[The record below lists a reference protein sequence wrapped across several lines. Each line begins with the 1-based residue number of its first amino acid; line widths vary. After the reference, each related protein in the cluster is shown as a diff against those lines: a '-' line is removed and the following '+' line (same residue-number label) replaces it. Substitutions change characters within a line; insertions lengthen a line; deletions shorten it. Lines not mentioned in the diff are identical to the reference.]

1 MNCPY
6 CNSDETYK
14 VLFGEI
20 DEETQYAIDSGMSF
34 CIHVSQIGK
43 PVQVQE
49 NLFYCEDC
57 KKTFV
62 PNPEDEIYVPN
73 EQELMTFYALMRL
86 KYKPE
91 KIKYLILSDMPCDIS
106 IGTAPS
112 FFYANPDN
120 DFYNNLY
127 EEVITT
133 LFFPPEFV
141 DKTRTVGLSI
151 EKGFKYMDK
160 YLTMFK
166 NRGFF
171 QMDAVELPPNFYV
184 DYDRSKTVIRTMI
197 KDEIEEWKEYTLEHI
212 YQVADKDTRII
223 LVKKD
228 VYDIYYPELSKKYKI
243 LNDSLIEK
251 YEKPYISS
259 ANGHQREFRQK
270 FYHCLKSDNY
280 EFEKDFS
287 YITYKDY

>member
-1 MNCPY
+1 
-6 CNSDETYK
+6 
-14 VLFGEI
+14 
-20 DEETQYAIDSGMSF
+20 
-34 CIHVSQIGK
+34 
-43 PVQVQE
+43 
-49 NLFYCEDC
+49 
-57 KKTFV
+57 
-62 PNPEDEIYVPN
+62 
-73 EQELMTFYALMRL
+73 MTFYALMRL

-91 KIKYLILSDMPCDIS
+91 KVKYLILSDTPCDIS
-106 IGTAPS
+106 TGTAPS

-133 LFFPPEFV
+133 LFFPPKFV

-212 YQVADKDTRII
+212 YQVADKDT
-223 LVKKD
+223 
-228 VYDIYYPELSKKYKI
+228 YYPELSKKYKI
-243 LNDSLIEK
+243 LNDNLIEK
-251 YEKPYISS
+251 YEKPIIPLPG
-259 ANGHQREFRQK
+259 GHQREFRQK
-270 FYHCLKSDNY
+270 FYHCLKSNNY

-287 YITYKDY
+287 YITYKDF

>member
-20 DEETQYAIDSGMSF
+20 SEEMQDAIDTGLAY

-43 PVQVQE
+43 PVQVHE

-57 KKTFV
+57 KKTFIPV
-62 PNPEDEIYVPN
+62 PEDEIYDPN
-73 EQELMTFYALMRL
+73 EQELMIFYALMRL
-86 KYKPE
+86 KYKPD
-91 KIKYLILSDMPCDIS
+91 KVKYLILSDTPCEIL
-106 IGTAPS
+106 IGTAPA

-151 EKGFKYMDK
+151 EKTEKFMDK

-166 NRGFF
+166 ERGFF

-184 DYDRSKTVIRTMI
+184 DYDRSRTVIKTRI
-197 KDEIEEWKEYTLEHI
+197 KDEIEKWKEYTLDHI
-212 YQVADKDTRII
+212 YQVADKNTKII

-228 VYDIYYPELSKKYKI
+228 IYDTFYPELSKKYKI
-243 LNDSLIEK
+243 LNDSLTEQ
-251 YEKPYISS
+251 YGKPIIPLPG
-259 ANGHQREFRQK
+259 GHQREFRQR

-280 EFEKDFS
+280 KYEKDFS
-287 YITYKDY
+287 YITYKDF